1 MLRTKPAARHHRFM
15 SATTSAARVN
25 RARFVIAIVRDGGF
39 AGAHLADDSDL
50 RQLHLPV
57 ARIEAIGREA
67 AATVA
72 ALSAGARGGATCCP

>member
-1 MLRTKPAARHHRFM
+1 MLRTKPAAKQHRFM

-25 RARFVIAIVRDGGF
+25 RTRVAIAIMRDRVFG
-39 AGAHLADDSDL
+39 GAHLADDSDL
-50 RQLHLPV
+50 RKMHLAV

-72 ALSAGARGGATCCP
+72 ALSAGVHGG